1 MGRDNHPRER
11 QARKLARKK
20 ARRGAYERILIVCEG
35 EKTEP
40 LYFEE
45 IRREYRIHTANVRVL
60 PSEAGTS
67 PMQVVE
73 FAKKVFFDEGK
84 KFEKI
89 YAVFDRDD
97 HLKFHE
103 AVDFARS
110 LDGKLRTDE
119 KGRVAFIALPSIPC
133 FELWFLLHYREV
145 NHDLHRTRVMQEL
158 KRFLPAYEKGQL
170 GHFAITREALPTAY
184 RNAELLAR
192 EKERQGRDFPSTD
205 VPVLVR
211 LLTTL
216 RE

>member
-1 MGRDNHPRER
+1 MGRENHPRER

-103 AVDFARS
+103 AVDLARS

-119 KGRVAFIALPSIPC
+119 KGRVAFFALPSIPC

-211 LLTTL
+211 LLTTI